1 MPDRGAQVRVGRRER
16 RGEGHDAARRF
27 GAEISVSP
35 AWWPGAVRPFPAAD
49 FLMLYSPL
57 SVRAELVE
65 EPSFFFRSKTRTA
78 LRQDRKDAVSGGSMA
93 ERVSLGGWRIFKKK

>member
-1 MPDRGAQVRVGRRER
+1 MRISDWSSDVCSSDLGRRER

-65 EPSFFFRSKTRTA
+65 APSFFFRSKTRTA
-78 LRQDRKDAVSGGSMA
+78 LRQAQG
-93 ERVSLGGWRIFKKK
+93 ERSWGQVKRSQ